1 MLPMLAC
8 IHNFQLVIRNAPV
21 DVIWTSCALIRDP
34 SCGSSSGLARI
45 IRHYILIRSI
55 IAMIQTKQAAQRKL
69 LKKI

>member
-34 SCGSSSGLARI
+34 SCGLSSGLTHI
-45 IRHYILIRSI
+45 VQHYLLIHSI
-55 IAMIQTKQAAQRKL
+55 IAMIQTKQAVQRKL